1 MNEAVKRKIVFY
13 TFIVLA
19 VVVLCLGVLLA
30 VYNYEESMKNKDS
43 VLRDWKLHT
52 CCCGT
57 CEYSDEELEIQYI
70 IMTATISLTIAMGAL
85 ALAIWLYNK
94 RSEEHTSELQSL

>member
-1 MNEAVKRKIVFY
+1 
-13 TFIVLA
+13 
-19 VVVLCLGVLLA
+19 VLLA

-94 RSEEHTSELQSL
+94 GYKYYKQGCFHCPEEKI